1 MKKSELIHW
10 RLQAMLREH
19 TFRDLQYL
27 GVRPDSIGV
36 DQHWYR
42 IGEAE
47 VPVDSITELDSEED
61 IKREELEEE
70 EENDYKERTSGE
82 AL

>member
-1 MKKSELIHW
+1 MKVSQSELIHH

-19 TFRDLQYL
+19 SFSDLKYL
-27 GVRPDSIGV
+27 GIRPDSIGM

-47 VPVDSITELDSEED
+47 VPVDAITELDSVEEVD
-61 IKREELEEE
+61 S
-70 EENDYKERTSGE
+70 D
-82 AL
+82 

>member
-19 TFRDLQYL
+19 SFSDLQYL

-36 DQHWYR
+36 NQHWYS
-42 IGEAE
+42 IDGNE
-47 VPVDSITELDSEED
+47 VPVDAI
-61 IKREELEEE
+61 EELESEE
-70 EENDYKERTSGE
+70 VNESDTV
-82 AL
+82 